1 MARFVAVFA
10 LLLAFIASASAS
22 AQSDNTIAQP
32 LNTDRFRPSLDRFG
46 FLGIQGSA
54 TPGHKR
60 FNLGLMTWYANEP
73 LRIRYTD
80 GPQTGTAVELVDHRM
95 VGDLFF
101 EVGLF
106 GRWALALEVPLVFY
120 QTGETDQPV
129 NGRTSFTGFAVEDPR
144 FTTKIRLVGKKTEET
159 QNRPDGPGL
168 GFVLTM
174 PVPIGSQSFFVG
186 EGQFTFDARLIGD
199 FHLLGAG
206 AGVMLGWQY
215 RVNERTFGAATLGQ
229 EMRYGFSLKPPIP
242 PANDLFGL
250 LELRGT
256 TSFRGRST
264 NTLEGDIGVRWTKS
278 NVTMTAALGMGF
290 IRGLGQPLFRALVG
304 VAWSPQTDDL
314 DGDGIPDSRDE
325 CPRLPEDIDGFED
338 ADGCMDP
345 DNDNDFIPDVDDR
358 CPNDEAIEGQ
368 DLDEDGCTDR

>member
-32 LNTDRFRPSLDRFG
+32 INTDRFRPSLDRFG

-174 PVPIGSQSFFVG
+174 PVPIGSESFYVG

-304 VAWSPQTDDL
+304 VA
-314 DGDGIPDSRDE
+314 
-325 CPRLPEDIDGFED
+325 
-338 ADGCMDP
+338 
-345 DNDNDFIPDVDDR
+345 
-358 CPNDEAIEGQ
+358 
-368 DLDEDGCTDR
+368 